1 MCKRMMRFTTFT
13 ASYGF
18 KKILDGMVGELYSF
32 SIASANNLKNTLQA
46 SQAVRR
52 WNAQTGGFI
61 FLGLSY
67 AI

>member
-1 MCKRMMRFTTFT
+1 VKGAVCRMFSKFE
-13 ASYGF
+13 
-18 KKILDGMVGELYSF
+18 KVLDGMVGEMYSL
-32 SIASANNLKNTLQA
+32 SIALANTFKNTLQA